1 MSLIFEIGE
10 IPELDDLVV
19 DQCET
24 KSHFTID
31 PSEAIL
37 TDDLRIEG
45 KLARVKED
53 VSFSGSLSTK
63 MQLICS
69 RCLEPFEHQLKSEVS
84 SYYVPR
90 STSKA
95 EEGQELEI
103 HASDVDIE
111 FYSDDKIDLTQ
122 SIYDQIMLSLPI
134 IRLCKEDCLG
144 ICSQCG
150 VNLNIKTCNCEEEG
164 DVDPRFAILK
174 SIKDKLK

>member
-10 IPELDDLVV
+10 IPESDDLIL
-19 DQCET
+19 DQCEP
-24 KSHFTID
+24 KCHFSID

-37 TDDLRIEG
+37 IDDLKIKG

-53 VSFSGSLSTK
+53 VCFSGSISTK

-69 RCLEPFEHQLKSEVS
+69 RCLEPFDHQLKSEVS
-84 SYYVPR
+84 SYYIPR
-90 STSKA
+90 PTSKA
-95 EEGQELEI
+95 EEGQEVEI

-134 IRLCKEDCLG
+134 IRLCNENCLG
-144 ICSQCG
+144 ICSHCG
-150 VNLNIKTCNCEEEG
+150 VNLNTKNCNCEDEG
-164 DVDPRFAILK
+164 DVDPRFAVLK
-174 SIKDKLK
+174 SLKNKLK